1 MVSDKFM
8 VNSDAGRMAAAKFA
22 ADNYAW
28 HAGLDKRDTLRLN
41 LLVEETLGMVK
52 AMVDDFYGR
61 LWFSGDD
68 STCEIHLEATANMD
82 SGRKQKLLSVSSSG
96 RNAAAKGFMG
106 MLGDVISGALHN
118 IGHAVDTAYGQSAM
132 SGNLIAP
139 AGVGN
144 PNLYDLTPVWT
155 LDQYRA
161 NVEKGRIDS
170 DALEQAKQDLEKSIV
185 ANLADDI
192 VVGVKGDRIELV
204 ITKQFKKDQ
213 K

>member
-8 VNSDAGRMAAAKFA
+8 VNSDAGRMAAARYA

-28 HAGLDKRDTLRLN
+28 HAGLDRRDTLRLN

-52 AMVDDFYGR
+52 AMVNDFYGQ

-68 STCEIHLEATANMD
+68 SACEIHLEATANMD
-82 SGRKQKLLSVSSSG
+82 SGRRQELISVSSSG
-96 RNAAAKGFMG
+96 KNAAAKGFMG
-106 MLGDVISGALHN
+106 MLGDVISGALYN
-118 IGHAVDTAYGQSAM
+118 MGRAVDTACSESAM

-139 AGVGN
+139 EGAGN

-161 NVEKGRIDS
+161 NVEKGRLGS
-170 DALEQAKQDLEKSIV
+170 DVLEQAKQDLEKSIV

-192 VVGVKGDRIELV
+192 VVDVKGDRIELV
-204 ITKQFKKDQ
+204 ITKRFKRDQ

>member
-8 VNSDAGRMAAAKFA
+8 VNSDAGRMAAARYA

-28 HAGLDKRDTLRLN
+28 HAGLDRRDTLRLN

-52 AMVDDFYGR
+52 AMVNDFYGQ

-68 STCEIHLEATANMD
+68 SACEIHLEATANMD
-82 SGRKQKLLSVSSSG
+82 SGRRQELISVSSSG
-96 RNAAAKGFMG
+96 KNAAAKGFMG

-118 IGHAVDTAYGQSAM
+118 MGRAVDTACSESAM
-132 SGNLIAP
+132 SGNIIVPEGA
-139 AGVGN
+139 GN

-161 NVEKGRIDS
+161 NVEKGRLAS
-170 DALEQAKQDLEKSIV
+170 DTLEQAKQDLEKSIV

-204 ITKQFKKDQ
+204 ITKRFKRDQ

>member
-8 VNSDAGRMAAAKFA
+8 VNSDAGRMAAAQYA
-22 ADNYAW
+22 ADSYAGD
-28 HAGLDKRDTLRLN
+28 AGLDKRDALRLN

-52 AMVDDFYGR
+52 AMVNDFYGR

-68 STCEIHLEATANMD
+68 GVCEIHLEATANMD
-82 SGRKQKLLSVSSSG
+82 SDRKQELLSVSSSG

-106 MLGDVISGALHN
+106 MLGDVISSALHN
-118 IGHAVDTAYGQSAM
+118 IGRAVDTAYAESAL
-132 SGNLIAP
+132 SGNIIAP

-161 NVEKGRIDS
+161 NVEKGRLEG

-185 ANLADDI
+185 ANLADNI

-204 ITKQFKKDQ
+204 ITKRFKGD
-213 K
+213 